1 MSLLECEVGTNYNPK
16 IVTDG
21 LVLCLDA
28 ANPKSYPGSGTT
40 WTDLSGNGYGG
51 SLNGSVSYSSSPSK
65 FDTNAVDRL
74 TQDYL
79 TTSSQIVFNDL
90 SSYTFDFIVKL
101 RSSAQATYNSLTGR
115 LATHP
120 WISIYPVDTTGASW
134 NIRYRQSGG
143 TYISTS
149 NVNYNIQNNWANIV
163 LSVDTSR
170 NLNFYLNGILQETI
184 NPTTTLFYVDLIGGG
199 YSASGNYYALQ
210 GSIASCKMYNKTLS
224 EQEIQQNFNAIRGR
238 FNI

>member
-1 MSLLECEVGTNYNPK
+1 MALAHSPR

-21 LVLCLDA
+21 LVLYLDA
-28 ANPKSYPGSGTT
+28 TNPKSYPGSGTI

-51 SLNGSVSYSSSPSK
+51 SLSGSVSYSSSPSR

-74 TQDYL
+74 TRDYL

-101 RSSAQATYNSLTGR
+101 RSSAQATFNSLTGR
-115 LATHP
+115 LATTP
-120 WISIYPVDTTGASW
+120 WISIYPVDTTGDSW

-210 GSIASCKMYNKTLS
+210 GSIASCKIYSKTLS

-238 FNI
+238 FGL